1 MPHRVQTMRGPN
13 AGTGTSSDHGSA
25 LKIVRWWHCLIVD
38 FGVGVVG
45 VVGAGVQVLLAAE
58 FEQLDA
64 VVGADL
70 VSEIVEECTRFE
82 RAGSRP

>member
-1 MPHRVQTMRGPN
+1 MDRQCGEGDQQPLFSICRTR
-13 AGTGTSSDHGSA
+13 SD
-25 LKIVRWWHCLIVD
+25 CLIVD

>member
-1 MPHRVQTMRGPN
+1 
-13 AGTGTSSDHGSA
+13 
-25 LKIVRWWHCLIVD
+25 LIVD
-38 FGVGVVG
+38 FGVGGVG

-82 RAGSRP
+82 RAGCPHALVFLEAWFRKL